1 MSAHGLLRERG
12 LAPKKRFGQNFLVDE
27 GLCRRIAEAATP
39 TLGGTVVEIGPGTG
53 ALTRPL
59 LDRAARVVAI
69 EFDPDMVSV
78 LRDAFASELAAER
91 LVLHH
96 ADALSLDWATLLA
109 GGPTPHTIAGNLPY
123 LVTGAL
129 IERAVGLRAH
139 VDRAVFMVQLEVA
152 ERLASRPG
160 GDAWGALS
168 VFTQAAFE
176 VERLLIAR
184 AGAFWPRPGVDSAV
198 VTLTSRETPR
208 AVEDDAL
215 RTLVKSAFSMRRKT
229 LRNAWRGVFGW
240 SSDELAARAQAV
252 GIALE
257 RRGETLSIEEF
268 GALAALGRS
277 HEELPEGAFD
287 PQFDDRG

>member
-1 MSAHGLLRERG
+1 MSAHGLLRDRG
-12 LAPKKRFGQNFLVDE
+12 LTPKKRFGQNFLVDE

-39 TLGGTVVEIGPGTG
+39 TVGGTVVEIGPGTG

-59 LDRAARVVAI
+59 LERAARVVAI
-69 EFDPDMVSV
+69 EYDADMVSV
-78 LRDAFASELAAER
+78 LRDTFATELAVGR
-91 LVLHH
+91 LMLHH
-96 ADALSLDWATLLA
+96 ADALSLDWAELLVD
-109 GGPTPHTIAGNLPY
+109 GPTPHTIAGNLPY

-129 IERAVGLRAH
+129 IERAVGLRPH
-139 VDRAVFMVQLEVA
+139 IDRAVFMVQLEVA

-168 VFTQAAFE
+168 VFTQAAFQ
-176 VERLLIAR
+176 VERLLVAR

-198 VTLTSRETPR
+198 VTLTSRPTPR
-208 AVEDDAL
+208 AEEDAAF

-240 SSDELAARAQAV
+240 STEELAARAGAV

-268 GALAALGRS
+268 GALAALANSRG
-277 HEELPEGAFD
+277 
-287 PQFDDRG
+287 DRP